1 MGMLE
6 PDGDRR
12 PMSKHQIESSYRRP
26 VQREEIQG
34 VALER
39 HYTVPEVAGL
49 WGVSEK
55 TVRRLFEGED
65 GVLRWG
71 SDETLRKRGY
81 HNLRIPQSVLIRVH
95 RRRAS

>member
-1 MGMLE
+1 M
-6 PDGDRR
+6 PWKIPSVD
-12 PMSKHQIESSYRRP
+12 PSAKKP
-26 VQREEIQG
+26 VQNEGIHS

-39 HYTVPEVAGL
+39 HYTVPEVATL

-55 TVRRLFEGED
+55 TVRRLFDEED

-95 RRRAS
+95 QRRDRAS